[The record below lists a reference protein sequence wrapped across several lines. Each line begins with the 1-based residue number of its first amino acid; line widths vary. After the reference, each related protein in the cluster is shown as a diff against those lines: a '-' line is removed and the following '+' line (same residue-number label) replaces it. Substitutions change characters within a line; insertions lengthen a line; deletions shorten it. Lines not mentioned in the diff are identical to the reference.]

1 MKECWLTTGS
11 AGASEEDCH
20 MGKIPMEKAMEVYN
34 TIAAYCRQ
42 CDSCSDCLFGVYE
55 AEGLESECI
64 ITLSPDPP
72 QDWQELD
79 LD

>member
-1 MKECWLTTGS
+1 MDEIS
-11 AGASEEDCH
+11 
-20 MGKIPMEKAMEVYN
+20 MERALEAYN

-42 CDSCSDCLFGVYE
+42 CESCSDCLFGVYE

-72 QDWQELD
+72 QDWQGLD

>member
-1 MKECWLTTGS
+1 
-11 AGASEEDCH
+11 
-20 MGKIPMEKAMEVYN
+20 MGKIPMEKALEAYN

-42 CDSCSDCLFGVYE
+42 CESCSDCLFGVYE

-72 QDWQELD
+72 QDWQGLD
-79 LD
+79 LDKIQLPVASTQPHQRCTGQ